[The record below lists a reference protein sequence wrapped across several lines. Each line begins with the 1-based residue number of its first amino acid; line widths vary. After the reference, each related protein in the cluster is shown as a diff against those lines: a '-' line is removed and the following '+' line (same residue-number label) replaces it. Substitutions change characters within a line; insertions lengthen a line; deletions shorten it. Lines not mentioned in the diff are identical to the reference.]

1 MDYTVKNYSY
11 YNPII
16 RIYSDSVIPGDV
28 SVIKNGRIRRSDRLL
43 NVAEARLALSSPILG
58 WEVAFYMGI
67 GAGRMSD
74 ESGRQPIRHIPDK
87 NIMCMI
93 QSFVSVELGGS
104 RCSRARHLANSL
116 WQMRSGN
123 CAR

>member
-1 MDYTVKNYSY
+1 MDYTAKNYGY
-11 YNPII
+11 YSPAI
-16 RIYSDSVIPGDV
+16 RVYSDSVIPGDV
-28 SVIKNGRIRRSDRLL
+28 SVIKNGRIRRPGRLL
-43 NVAEARLALSSPILG
+43 NVAEAWLALSSSILG
-58 WEVAFYMGI
+58 WEVAFYMCN

-74 ESGRQPIRHIPDK
+74 ESGYQTIRHIPDK

-116 WQMRSGN
+116 WHLRSGN

>member
-1 MDYTVKNYSY
+1 MVITARSLGSI
-11 YNPII
+11 PI
-16 RIYSDSVIPGDV
+16 RLFRGTSVSSRTDV
-28 SVIKNGRIRRSDRLL
+28 SDAQGRLL